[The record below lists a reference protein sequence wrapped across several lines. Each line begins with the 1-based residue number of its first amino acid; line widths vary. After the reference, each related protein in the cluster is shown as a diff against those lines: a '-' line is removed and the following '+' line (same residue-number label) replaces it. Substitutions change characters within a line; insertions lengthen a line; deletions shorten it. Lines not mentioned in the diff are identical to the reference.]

1 MSPNSSIKK
10 TESASFRLD
19 SSTLEKLRHDADS
32 KNISLN
38 VLVNQI
44 LANYTQWDMT
54 ATGAGWMVIPKD
66 ALKSMINKLDEK
78 DVIKIGKDTADYTR
92 DIRLLMTNA
101 DTLDGFLSILK
112 NRSIRS
118 GFQIRETNDNGTKK
132 IIIQHDMG
140 TNWSLYTKSL
150 YEEVI
155 HQFGASA
162 AIAHTQNTL
171 IVEIK

>member
-1 MSPNSSIKK
+1 
-10 TESASFRLD
+10 
-19 SSTLEKLRHDADS
+19 
-32 KNISLN
+32 
-38 VLVNQI
+38 
-44 LANYTQWDMT
+44 
-54 ATGAGWMVIPKD
+54 
-66 ALKSMINKLDEK
+66 MINRLDEK
-78 DVIKIGKDTADYTR
+78 DVIKIGKDTADYTK

-118 GFQIRETNDNGTKK
+118 GFQIRKTNNNGTKK

-155 HQFGASA
+155 RQFGASA
-162 AIAHTQNTL
+162 TIEYTQNTL